1 MIKTN
6 TQIVMKNIVLFSFF
20 AIIFFACGNT
30 NKEPASLTKLKAKKS
45 DLISQIDSLS
55 LVLKSVDGEISKL
68 DTLKRFTPVTAFE
81 TKTKIFNHFIEVQGN
96 VEADQSVE
104 LYPES
109 GGNIIKIYV
118 KEGQKVA
125 KGTVLAQID
134 NSIIESSIVELQT
147 QLDLATTTFERQQR
161 LWNQNIGSEMQ
172 FLQAKAK
179 KEGLENSLKSINA
192 QAKKLKIVAP
202 FSGTIDEIFGKI
214 GGLAVPQM
222 PVLRLVNLNKIHVE
236 SEVTETYLKSIK
248 KGTEVELNF
257 PSLGKTITSK
267 VTQVGNFINP
277 NNRSFKVRIDLNNA
291 NNDIKA
297 NLLADVK
304 IKDFQANG
312 IVLPTTIL
320 QKDRLGK
327 TFVFTL
333 KKEGEVY
340 TTQKTYV
347 NVQMSYN
354 NQSFISQGLAK
365 NTLVVDKGSRLI
377 KADEIVTLVD

>member
-1 MIKTN
+1 M
-6 TQIVMKNIVLFSFF
+6 
-20 AIIFFACGNT
+20 
-30 NKEPASLTKLKAKKS
+30 
-45 DLISQIDSLS
+45 
-55 LVLKSVDGEISKL
+55 

-327 TFVFTL
+327 IFVFTL

-354 NQSFISQGLAK
+354 NQSFISEGLAK

>member
-20 AIIFFACGNT
+20 AIFFACGNT

>member
-1 MIKTN
+1 M
-6 TQIVMKNIVLFSFF
+6 
-20 AIIFFACGNT
+20 
-30 NKEPASLTKLKAKKS
+30 
-45 DLISQIDSLS
+45 
-55 LVLKSVDGEISKL
+55 
-68 DTLKRFTPVTAFE
+68 DTLKRFTPVTAFLAE
-81 TKTKIFNHFIEVQGN
+81 TQIFNHFIEVQGTI
-96 VEADQSVE
+96 EADQSVE

-109 GGNIIKIYV
+109 GGNITKIYV

-125 KGTVLAQID
+125 KGAVLAQID

-202 FSGTIDEIFGKI
+202 FSGIIDEIFGKV

-222 PVLRLVNLNKIHVE
+222 PVLRLVNLDKIHVE

-248 KGTEVELNF
+248 KGTEVEINF
-257 PSLGKTITSK
+257 PSLDKTMTSK
-267 VTQVGNFINP
+267 VTQVGNFINQ
-277 NNRSFKVRIDLNNA
+277 NNLSFKVRVDLKNT

-333 KKEGEVY
+333 KKDGEVY
-340 TTQKTYV
+340 TTQKTYI

-354 NQSFISQGLAK
+354 NQSFISEGLEK

-377 KADEIVTLVD
+377 KANEIVTLVD

>member
-20 AIIFFACGNT
+20 SIFFACGNT

>member
-20 AIIFFACGNT
+20 AIFFACGNT

-55 LVLKSVDGEISKL
+55 LILKSVDGEISKL

>member
-20 AIIFFACGNT
+20 AIFFACGNT

-327 TFVFTL
+327 IFVFTL

-354 NQSFISQGLAK
+354 NQSFISEGLAK

>member
-1 MIKTN
+1 MIKSN
-6 TQIVMKNIVLFSFF
+6 TQIVMKNTLLIAMIAVLIS
-20 AIIFFACGNT
+20 CGKT
-30 NKEPASLTKLKAKKS
+30 KKESASLTQLKSQKG

-55 LVLKSVDGEISKL
+55 QVLKSVDLEISKR

-81 TKTKIFNHFIEVQGN
+81 AKEQVFKHYIEVQGN

-109 GGNIIKIYV
+109 GGTITIIHV

-125 KGTVLAQID
+125 KGHVLAQID

-179 KEGLENSLKSINA
+179 KEGLENSLKSLNT
-192 QAKKLKIVAP
+192 QAKKLKIIAP
-202 FSGTIDEIFGKI
+202 FSGIVDEVFAKV

-222 PVLRLVNLNKIHVE
+222 PALRLVNLDNIHVE
-236 SEVTETYLKSIK
+236 SEVTETYLKFIK
-248 KGTEVELNF
+248 KGADVELSF
-257 PSLGKTITSK
+257 PSLKRTISSK
-267 VTQVGNFINP
+267 VSQVGNFINP
-277 NNRSFKVRIDLNNA
+277 NNRSFKVRVNLNNTT
-291 NNDIKA
+291 NEIKA

-304 IKDFQANG
+304 IKDFQATG
-312 IVLPTTIL
+312 VVLPTTIL

-340 TTQKTYV
+340 TTQKTYLDV
-347 NVQMSYN
+347 EKSYN
-354 NQSFISQGLAK
+354 NQSYISKGLSK

-377 KADEIVTLVD
+377 KANEIVTLVD

>member
-20 AIIFFACGNT
+20 AIFVACGNT
-30 NKEPASLTKLKAKKS
+30 NKESASLTKLKAKKS

-327 TFVFTL
+327 IFVFTL

-354 NQSFISQGLAK
+354 NQSFISEGLAK

>member
-6 TQIVMKNIVLFSFF
+6 TQIVMKNIVLFSLF
-20 AIIFFACGNT
+20 ALFIACGKT
-30 NKEPASLTKLKAKKS
+30 NKEPASLTKLKIQKS

-55 LVLKSVDGEISKL
+55 LILKSVDIAISKL
-68 DTLKRFTPVTAFE
+68 DTLKRFTPVTAFLAE
-81 TKTKIFNHFIEVQGN
+81 TQIFNHFIEVQGTI
-96 VEADQSVE
+96 EADQSVE

-109 GGNIIKIYV
+109 GGNITKIYV

-125 KGTVLAQID
+125 KGAVLAQID

-179 KEGLENSLKSINA
+179 KEGLENSLKSINT

-202 FSGTIDEIFGKI
+202 FSGIIDEIFGKV

-222 PVLRLVNLNKIHVE
+222 PVLRLVNLDKIHVE

-248 KGTEVELNF
+248 KGTEVEINF
-257 PSLGKTITSK
+257 PSLDKTMTSK

-277 NNRSFKVRIDLNNA
+277 NNRSFKVRVDLKNT

-333 KKEGEVY
+333 KKDGEVY
-340 TTQKTYV
+340 TTQKTYI

-354 NQSFISQGLAK
+354 NQSFISEGLEK

>member
-20 AIIFFACGNT
+20 AIFVACGNT

-192 QAKKLKIVAP
+192 HAKKLKIVAP